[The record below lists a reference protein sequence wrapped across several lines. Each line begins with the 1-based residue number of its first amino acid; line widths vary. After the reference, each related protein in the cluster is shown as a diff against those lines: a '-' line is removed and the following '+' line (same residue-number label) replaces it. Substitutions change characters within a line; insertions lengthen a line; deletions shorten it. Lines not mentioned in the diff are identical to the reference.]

1 MLIFVPD
8 VFAQALSAMFTRIYA
23 TTSTCRVHEP
33 RSVIAQNILKKRFR
47 EKIFFHAGSQAVS
60 SAEMS

>member
-1 MLIFVPD
+1 
-8 VFAQALSAMFTRIYA
+8 MFMRIYA
-23 TTSTCRVHEP
+23 TTSTCHAQEP
-33 RSVIAQNILKKRFR
+33 RSVIAQNILNKRFR

>member
-1 MLIFVPD
+1 
-8 VFAQALSAMFTRIYA
+8 MFTRIYA
-23 TTSTCRVHEP
+23 TTSTCHAQEP
-33 RSVIAQNILKKRFR
+33 RSVIAQNILNKRFR